1 MGKSKTHNFVVQM
14 DVTDHLI
21 TKLLIQL
28 KAVTWLLIEHSSAY
42 YLLCVAESSEDLVIT
57 IFGQ

>member
-1 MGKSKTHNFVVQM
+1 M